1 MTAPHLGVLLGINL
15 IFGFNLIAS
24 KYGMGQ
30 LPPLFFTALRF
41 ALVAAVL
48 WPLLRLPR
56 PQLGLILQVAL
67 AVGVLHFGLM
77 YLGLALADDVST
89 VAIALQMV
97 VPFTTLLS
105 IVMLGERVGWRR
117 TLGMAL
123 AFGGVMLIAFD
134 PRVMGYLG
142 ALVLVLLGGLA
153 MAFGTILMKRLSGV
167 KPLELQAWIG
177 VVGAPALLLVSLVV
191 ERGQLEAARS
201 AAPLVWLAVAFSALG
216 ASVIAHGALYWLI
229 QRYQVSLISPLML
242 LSTVFSVVFGV
253 WLMGD
258 VLTPAI
264 LLGGVATLAGVAVIA
279 VRSGG
284 RVKRDPLDTL
294 APSRRLD

>member
-123 AFGGVMLIAFD
+123 AFGGVLLIAFD

-229 QRYQVSLISPLML
+229 QRYEVSLISPLML

>member
-229 QRYQVSLISPLML
+229 QRYEVSLISPLML

>member
-1 MTAPHLGVLLGINL
+1 MTPAHLGLLVGINL

-24 KYGMGQ
+24 KFGMGH
-30 LPPLFFTALRF
+30 LPPLWFTGLRF
-41 ALVAAVL
+41 AVVAAVL

-67 AVGVLHFGLM
+67 AVGVVHFGLI
-77 YLGLALADDVST
+77 YLGLALAEDVST

-105 IVMLGERVGWRR
+105 ILMLGERVGWRR

-123 AFGGVMLIAFD
+123 AFAGVMLIAFD
-134 PRVMGYLG
+134 PRVLGYLG
-142 ALVLVLLGGLA
+142 ALGLVLLGGLA

-177 VVGAPALLLVSLVV
+177 LVGAPCLLALSFVF
-191 ERGQLEAARS
+191 EEGQLDAS
-201 AAPLVWLAVAFSALG
+201 AAATPLVWVAVVFSALG
-216 ASVIAHGALYWLI
+216 ASVVAHGGLYWLI
-229 QRYQVSLISPLML
+229 QRYEVSLISPLML
-242 LSTVFSVVFGV
+242 LSTLFSVLFGV

-264 LLGGVATLAGVAVIA
+264 LLGGAATLAGVAVIA

-284 RVKRDPLDTL
+284 RTRITPVP
-294 APSRRLD
+294 